1 MIKVIFINIQ
11 SKIKMNDLVSD
22 TLNPHVRSSPGLML
36 MYIIAAE
43 VLANFIDKD

>member
-22 TLNPHVRSSPGLML
+22 TLNPHVRSSPGIFTVNVNVH
-36 MYIIAAE
+36 YCS
-43 VLANFIDKD
+43 